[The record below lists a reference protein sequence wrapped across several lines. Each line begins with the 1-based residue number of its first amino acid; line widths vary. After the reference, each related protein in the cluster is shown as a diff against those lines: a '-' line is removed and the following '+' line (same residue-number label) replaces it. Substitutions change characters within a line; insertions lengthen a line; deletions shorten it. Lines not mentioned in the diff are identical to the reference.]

1 MTILLQLYFT
11 NSLKRTQNCLI
22 FCEFVTC
29 QMTAPD
35 PREVRDL
42 HSRYRLS
49 LKNSL
54 SDHFTSRLFI
64 CGILYHQR
72 YEIVAHYIYLKNAL
86 MHASIHFMVNVP
98 LFYRIAFEIAPSG
111 TCISVVITCCVYY
124 ERNHFKFC
132 CE

>member
-1 MTILLQLYFT
+1 MVNYQRKATSLQFYFT
-11 NSLKRTQNCLI
+11 DSLKRTQNCLI

-54 SDHFTSRLFI
+54 SDHFTSRLLI
-64 CGILYHQR
+64 CGILYDQR
-72 YEIVAHYIYLKNAL
+72 YEIVAHYIHLKNAL
-86 MHASIHFMVNVP
+86 MHSSFHLMVNVY
-98 LFYRIAFEIAPSG
+98 LCYRVVFEIALPGDIYYCSQDML
-111 TCISVVITCCVYY
+111 CILQ
-124 ERNHFKFC
+124 
-132 CE
+132 